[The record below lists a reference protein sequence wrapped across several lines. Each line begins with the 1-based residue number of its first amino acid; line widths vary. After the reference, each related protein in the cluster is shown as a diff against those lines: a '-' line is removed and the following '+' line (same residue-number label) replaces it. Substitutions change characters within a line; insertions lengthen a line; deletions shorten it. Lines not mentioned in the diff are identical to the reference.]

1 MYCTFAWSAT
11 LAEINSESNK
21 VSSSFLNLLFN
32 NSSKILQICVG
43 DERLDRYNVSEYL
56 TGDLSD
62 NFDNKFER
70 NIAALFLN

>member
-1 MYCTFAWSAT
+1 MYCTFARSAT

-21 VSSSFLNLLFN
+21 VSSIFLNLLFN
-32 NSSKILQICVG
+32 NSSEI
-43 DERLDRYNVSEYL
+43 RLDRYNVSEYL

-70 NIAALFLN
+70 NIVGLFLN

>member
-1 MYCTFAWSAT
+1 MYCTFAQSAT

-21 VSSSFLNLLFN
+21 VSSSFLNLLRN
-32 NSSKILQICVG
+32 NSSEILQICVG
-43 DERLDRYNVSEYL
+43 ERLDRYNVSEYL

-70 NIAALFLN
+70 NIVALFLN